1 MVNERMIGMF
11 FKNKSQNSVYD
22 MLLVGLG
29 NPGEQYQNTRHNA
42 GFQVIDLFCQKHSVN
57 LTKNKYKALFGET
70 VVQGKRVLV
79 AKPQTFMNLSGEAVS
94 AIVNFYKIPLSNILI
109 ISDDIS
115 LAPGKMR
122 IRTKGSAGGQNGLKN
137 IIEHLSSD
145 EFARIKMGV
154 GDRHDRESNLVNW
167 VLGRMNEE
175 EKKLFDEA
183 KENAVKAIETILRD
197 GVDSAMN
204 RYNR

>member
-1 MVNERMIGMF
+1 MQG
-11 FKNKSQNSVYD
+11 
-22 MLLVGLG
+22 G
-29 NPGEQYQNTRHNA
+29 
-42 GFQVIDLFCQKHSVN
+42 LFCEKHSVS

-70 VVQGKRVLV
+70 TVQGKRVLV

-94 AIVNFYKIPLSNILI
+94 AIVNFYKIPVGNILVV
-109 ISDDIS
+109 SDDIS

-137 IIEHLSSD
+137 IIQHLSTD

-154 GDRHDRESNLVNW
+154 GDRPDRESDLVNW
-167 VLGRMNEE
+167 VLGKMSEE
-175 EKKLFDEA
+175 EKKLFDDA

>member
-154 GDRHDRESNLVNW
+154 GDRPDRESDLVNW

>member
-1 MVNERMIGMF
+1 M
-11 FKNKSQNSVYD
+11 
-22 MLLVGLG
+22 
-29 NPGEQYQNTRHNA
+29 
-42 GFQVIDLFCQKHSVN
+42 
-57 LTKNKYKALFGET
+57 
-70 VVQGKRVLV
+70 LV
-79 AKPQTFMNLSGEAVS
+79 AKPQTFMNSSGEAVS
-94 AIVNFYKIPLSNILI
+94 AIVNFYKIPVGNILVV
-109 ISDDIS
+109 SDDIS

-137 IIEHLSSD
+137 IIQHLSTD

-154 GDRHDRESNLVNW
+154 GDRPDRDSDLVNW
-167 VLGRMNEE
+167 VLGKMSEE
-175 EKKLFDEA
+175 EKKLFDVA